1 MARPSKEPPSR
12 STLVPAVVRYAA
24 ARGVDVE
31 MLSLRFALPPDVT
44 RSDEVKAGFGAPDE
58 LLQAVS
64 RAVGEDD
71 VALRL
76 APELGSRRETLVG
89 LAVRAMADGRE
100 ALAALARWMPLLHE
114 GLEASLEEDS
124 FEGRWVLRTPRRPRG
139 AGRFVQEL
147 VLARA
152 LHLVRSERGSLAVAR
167 LWFAHARPAG
177 LGAITRW
184 FGTEAVAFGCEDSGF
199 ALGIAELARPMPH
212 PDARTVEA
220 VGPLLDAELGS
231 YPRSASLSDRVAT
244 HLASSLPGSTDVA
257 EVAAA
262 LHMSARTLQRRLEQ
276 EGTRFG
282 EMLDRARLDRA
293 RRLLAD
299 PSVTLTDAAYRLGFA
314 DLATFSRAFRRWT
327 GKPPGQW
334 RRS

>member
-12 STLVPAVVRYAA
+12 SAIVPAVVRYAA

-31 MLSLRFALPPDVT
+31 MLALRFALPPDVA
-44 RSDEVKAGFGAPDE
+44 RRDEVIVGFAVPEE
-58 LLQAVS
+58 LLQSVS

-71 VALRL
+71 VALRI
-76 APELGSRRETLVG
+76 APELTSRRETLVG
-89 LAVRAMADGRE
+89 LTVRAMTDRRQ
-100 ALAALARWMPLLHE
+100 ALAAVARWVPLLQE
-114 GLEASLEEDS
+114 GLEASLVEDAR
-124 FEGRWVLRTPRRPRG
+124 EGRFVLRTPRRPRG

-152 LHLVRSERGSLAVAR
+152 LHLLRNGQESTAMAR
-167 LWFAHARPAG
+167 LWFAHARPSG

-199 ALGIAELARPMPH
+199 AFPVEDLARPMPQAD
-212 PDARTVEA
+212 PRTVEA

-231 YPRSASLSDRVAT
+231 YPRSASLSDRVAA
-244 HLASSLPGSTDVA
+244 HLASSLPGSTDVG

-262 LHMSARTLQRRLEQ
+262 LHMSGRTLQRRLEQ

-282 EMLDRARLDRA
+282 EVLDRARLDLA

-299 PSVTLTDAAYRLGFA
+299 PSRTLTDVAYRLGFA

-327 GKPPGQW
+327 GQPPGQW